1 MGQPELKAG
10 SANIMADDTN
20 KKNIELS
27 LRMQTVADMV
37 QPGGRVCDIGCD
49 HAFVSIYLV
58 ANGIAD
64 HVIASDVRTGPCAI
78 ARENIARWGMD
89 DRIDL
94 RLGDGLDT
102 VKPGE
107 TDSIIIAGMGGILIT
122 DILSAGKTVVD
133 TAKQLVLQ
141 PQSELEHVRRYIH
154 EQGWF
159 ITDEKMLVDAGKYYV
174 VMSVDVGE
182 SSRNA
187 EKTNDMVRTRND
199 RNGNDRNG
207 NDRNG
212 NDRNGNDRNG
222 MDATGNDI
230 AGIAR
235 SENYRF
241 AHNSDLQEIYFKYGR
256 RLLESHSAVLKDYLE
271 DRRRS
276 LVDIISGLEHAKTDN
291 ARKRCLELRHEQE
304 CIERALE
311 LI

>member
-58 ANGIAD
+58 ANGIVD

-94 RLGDGLDT
+94 RLGDGLGT

-174 VMSVDVGE
+174 VMSVEVGE
-182 SSRNA
+182 SSRNE
-187 EKTNDMVRTRND
+187 EKTNDMVSTRND
-199 RNGNDRNG
+199 RNENCRNE
-207 NDRNG
+207 NG
-212 NDRNGNDRNG
+212 WNG

-235 SENYRF
+235 SGNDRS

-291 ARKRCLELRHEQE
+291 ARERCLELRHEQE

>member
-182 SSRNA
+182 SSRNE
-187 EKTNDMVRTRND
+187 EKT
-199 RNGNDRNG
+199 
-207 NDRNG
+207 
-212 NDRNGNDRNG
+212 
-222 MDATGNDI
+222 NDI

-235 SENYRF
+235 FENDRF

-276 LVDIISGLEHAKTDN
+276 LVDIISGLEHVKTDN

>member
-1 MGQPELKAG
+1 MGQPEYKAG
-10 SANIMADDTN
+10 PANIMADDTN

-78 ARENIARWGMD
+78 ARDNIARWGMD

-94 RLGDGLDT
+94 RLGDGLGT

-122 DILSAGKTVVD
+122 DILDAGRAVVN

-154 EQGWF
+154 EQGWN

-174 VMSVDVGE
+174 VMSVDVSGSAVHKE
-182 SSRNA
+182 TQNEIA
-187 EKTNDMVRTRND
+187 EDYTAEIAGS
-199 RNGNDRNG
+199 GNDRNG
-207 NDRNG
+207 VG
-212 NDRNGNDRNG
+212 
-222 MDATGNDI
+222 ATGNDI
-230 AGIAR
+230 AENDIAGIDR
-235 SENYRF
+235 TGNGET
-241 AHNSDLQEIYFKYGR
+241 AHNSDIQEIYFKYGR

-271 DRRRS
+271 DRKRS
-276 LVDIISGLEHAKTDN
+276 LGGIISGLEHAETDN
-291 ARKRCLELRHEQE
+291 ARKRCLELRHELE

>member
-1 MGQPELKAG
+1 MGQPEYKAG
-10 SANIMADDTN
+10 PANIMADDTN

-64 HVIASDVRTGPCAI
+64 RVIASDVRTGPCAI
-78 ARENIARWGMD
+78 ARDNIARWGMD

-94 RLGDGLDT
+94 RLGDGLGT

-122 DILSAGKTVVD
+122 DILDAGRAVVN

-154 EQGWF
+154 GQGWL

-174 VMSVDVGE
+174 VMSVDVSGSVVHKE
-182 SSRNA
+182 TQNEIA
-187 EKTNDMVRTRND
+187 EDCTVEIAGPRND
-199 RNGNDRNG
+199 RNGMG
-207 NDRNG
+207 
-212 NDRNGNDRNG
+212 
-222 MDATGNDI
+222 ATGNDV
-230 AGIAR
+230 
-235 SENYRF
+235 SENDIVGIDRTGNDET
-241 AHNSDLQEIYFKYGR
+241 AHNSDIQEIYFKYGR

-271 DRRRS
+271 DRKRS
-276 LVDIISGLEHAKTDN
+276 LGGIISGLEHAETDN
-291 ARKRCLELRHEQE
+291 ARKRCLELRHELE